1 VVNPFVGTNHRKET
15 TTVTPADIIYQRRC
29 QVIERAAVVGV
40 ARACR
45 EAGVSRTSYY
55 RWVGKASRYGLSALL
70 PKERRRP
77 VLRTQI
83 PAHEEEVILAE
94 AISRPTLGAR
104 RLLEHLQ
111 DRSIRRSCSGVQK
124 ALRRH
129 HLGHRRERVAALA
142 VLTAADTGLV
152 APRAIE
158 PFGFCLWAHRAG
170 DLVGLDAFYVGKLKG
185 IGPIYQLTA
194 VDTTTR
200 WAICS
205 LMVGHVSA
213 EAMGAFARHVATE
226 ISDLG
231 AVLSGVL
238 TDNGPEFRGAAF
250 ARTLAELEVHH
261 HRIPPRSPN
270 HNAVVE
276 RFHGTVL
283 QECYRPGFHRRR
295 YDRLVDLDALL
306 QDWVGRYNHR
316 RRNRGDYM
324 RGRTPLE
331 VLEGVR

>member
-1 VVNPFVGTNHRKET
+1 M
-15 TTVTPADIIYQRRC
+15 TPADIIYQRRC
-29 QVIERAAVVGV
+29 RVIERAAVVGV
-40 ARACR
+40 SRACG

-70 PKERRRP
+70 PKGRRRP
-77 VLRTQI
+77 VVRTQI
-83 PAHEEEVILAE
+83 PAHEEEIILAE
-94 AISRPTLGAR
+94 AVSRPTLGAR
-104 RLLEHLQ
+104 RLLDHLE
-111 DRSIRRSCSGVQK
+111 DRGLHRSASGVQK
-124 ALRRH
+124 VLRRH

-142 VLTAADTGLV
+142 ILTAADTGLV
-152 APRAIE
+152 APRATE

-170 DLVGLDAFYVGKLKG
+170 DVVGLDAFYVGKLKG

-194 VDTTTR
+194 VDTATR

-226 ISDLG
+226 LGDLG
-231 AVLSGVL
+231 AVLRAVL
-238 TDNGPEFRGAAF
+238 TDNGPEFRGEAF
-250 ARTLAELEVHH
+250 ARVLDELEIIH

-283 QECYRPGFHRRR
+283 QECYRPSFHRRR
-295 YDRLVDLDALL
+295 YDRLVDLDAML
-306 QDWVGRYNHR
+306 QGWLGRYNR
-316 RRNRGDYM
+316 RRHNRGDYM
-324 RGRTPLE
+324 RGRTPLQI
-331 VLEGVR
+331 LEGVR